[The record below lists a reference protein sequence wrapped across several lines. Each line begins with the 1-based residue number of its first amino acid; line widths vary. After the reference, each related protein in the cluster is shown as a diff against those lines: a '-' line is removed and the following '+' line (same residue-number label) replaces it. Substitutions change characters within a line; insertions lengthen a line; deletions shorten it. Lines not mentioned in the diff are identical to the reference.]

1 MYSLRSV
8 DPDMEITITLIR
20 TDKFFCVYFKM
31 MLENRN
37 INNIDVFAENK
48 RVAEI
53 VLLLLRTVLHDCK
66 MQHLS
71 DKVNRSIAMNR
82 VVIKPILIYII

>member
-8 DPDMEITITLIR
+8 DPDMEITINLIR

-37 INNIDVFAENK
+37 MNNIDVFAENK

-66 MQHLS
+66 MQHLAYPT
-71 DKVNRSIAMNR
+71 K
-82 VVIKPILIYII
+82 